1 MYTPV
6 LCNSCRRDTQLTI
19 PNITKSFQEEISC
32 YEIAHALHHSTIINM
47 DPPQRLFPLTFA
59 WLNIDSNHLSTLGAV
74 TIQNFWYLLRPTWIN
89 FIKTIPKFPHRIHY
103 IKHIQTGNNNDIP
116 NITIIS
122 SYQLDAFFKC
132 LSLVLQQ
139 PFILK
144 RLSHGVV
151 TDTKVNPGNYACSS
165 KIMLIRESVN
175 GSKIY
180 EPWLKTSKLT
190 RELFPVCLPT
200 VQKNLHIIPE
210 SISPAIFKSR

>member
-1 MYTPV
+1 MYTLV

-32 YEIAHALHHSTIINM
+32 YEIAHVLHHSTIINM
-47 DPPQRLFPLTFA
+47 DLPQKLFLLTFA

-74 TIQNFWYLLRPTWIN
+74 TIQNFWYLLRLTWIN
-89 FIKTIPKFPHRIHY
+89 FIKTIPKFLHRIHY
-103 IKHIQTGNNNDIP
+103 IKYIQTGNNNDIP

-139 PFILK
+139 LFILK

-151 TDTKVNPGNYACSS
+151 TNTKVNPGNYACFS
-165 KIMLIRESVN
+165 KIMLIRESMN
-175 GSKIY
+175 GSMIY
-180 EPWLKTSKLT
+180 EPWLKTSKLIQ
-190 RELFPVCLPT
+190 ELFLVCFPT
-200 VQKNLHIIPE
+200 V
-210 SISPAIFKSR
+210 